1 MGEAKEASPAG
12 AGRELAAGA
21 RAKAF
26 EPFLVGHFSG
36 TFVNIQNCCIR
47 PKAHMQENRRAI

>member
-1 MGEAKEASPAG
+1 MGEAKEASSAG

-36 TFVNIQNCCIR
+36 TFINI
-47 PKAHMQENRRAI
+47 